1 MGIIPG
7 CAVARCVIRH
17 QIIQYQME
25 AGYVDAMQWI
35 LSLIDQIEY
44 GSGHQSD
51 LECIQYVVITPF
63 EENLPCGLAR

>member
-1 MGIIPG
+1 
-7 CAVARCVIRH
+7 
-17 QIIQYQME
+17 ME

-51 LECIQYVVITPF
+51 LECIQYVVITRL
-63 EENLPCGLAR
+63 EENLSCGLAR